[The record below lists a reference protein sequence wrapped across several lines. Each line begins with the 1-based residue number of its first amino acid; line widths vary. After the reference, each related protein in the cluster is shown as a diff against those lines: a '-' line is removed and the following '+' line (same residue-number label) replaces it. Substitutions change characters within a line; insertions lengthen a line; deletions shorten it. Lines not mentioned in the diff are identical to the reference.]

1 MVTSLG
7 RGDRKGRV
15 AGQVLRFGRAVW
27 LSVIVQCT
35 LYSLAV
41 PCPVILEN
49 LTCVQAKPKGVQ
61 CGVVCS
67 SRYKKQTKCPSVGNE
82 RENMIHLFHK
92 MFYINKADLP
102 VCSRKNSTLYCWV
115 GSNLRTSH
123 SSHKGIHN
131 AGTPLDRKVSTQT
144 LALCR
149 QTHGIYL
156 WDTC

>member
-1 MVTSLG
+1 M
-7 RGDRKGRV
+7 KGRV

-49 LTCVQAKPKGVQ
+49 LTRVQSKPEGVQ
-61 CGVVCS
+61 CGGVYR

-92 MFYINKADLP
+92 MF
-102 VCSRKNSTLYCWV
+102 
-115 GSNLRTSH
+115 
-123 SSHKGIHN
+123 
-131 AGTPLDRKVSTQT
+131 
-144 LALCR
+144 
-149 QTHGIYL
+149 
-156 WDTC
+156 